1 MVRFLKRR
9 DRGTDKE
16 LEEFRRI
23 MEVPSTFEDGFS
35 LSSLLGSLFVA
46 LVMVPGALYMELVAG
61 MGIGGAAKW
70 VTVLLFVEVAKR
82 ANAKLSR
89 AQLFI
94 LFYMSGMLV
103 GQHVNGTP
111 LFRQFVVRSDAA
123 VSFGISSLIP
133 SWVAPANVEELPR
146 TFFQKAWLP
155 VLGLML
161 FRGIFGRLDNMV
173 LGYGL
178 FRLTSDIERL
188 PFPMAPLGAQ
198 GILAV
203 AEQVEG
209 SAKEA
214 GANIRWRMFCI
225 GAGLGLVFGLVYM
238 ALPTVTGAFF
248 GTPVQIFPIP
258 FADFTEYTKDLLP
271 AVATGLSFDMGG
283 VIFGMVL
290 PFYAMVGSF
299 IGLLITFIL
308 NPVLYSMGR
317 LPTWRP
323 GDDTVVTLFSN
334 NIDFYYSF
342 GIGISLAIAIYGFFT
357 VFRSLKKR
365 KLEAQRH
372 EVSDDG
378 VVRDQAFY
386 KERGDIPPK
395 MIIGVYIL
403 SVTLYILVSGF
414 LIEWH
419 RGVMIVL
426 LFFGF
431 VYTPLISYVT
441 AKLEGMAGQV
451 IEIPFVRELAFIL
464 SGYRNGVAVW
474 FLPIP
479 KANYGMQT
487 VGYKHAELLGCKFT
501 SIWKSQFFLFPI
513 VFISMVFFSSFIWG
527 MAEIPSAV
535 YPYTQKMWEFQ
546 AKNACLVYS
555 ATLGEYSRFQ
565 EALNGGRVL
574 FGLGL
579 AGLSIIAFEW
589 FGAPTML
596 LFGVVRGL
604 GQTLPH
610 AVIPNFIGAL
620 IGRFYFQRK
629 FGREWRKMIPVV
641 GAGFFVGGGLITILA
656 IGLVFLAK
664 AVTTVSY

>member
-1 MVRFLKRR
+1 MVNFRKSKL
-9 DRGTDKE
+9 RGPDAE
-16 LEEFRRI
+16 LEEFRQI

-35 LSSLLGSLFVA
+35 LSSLLGTLFVA

-61 MGIGGAAKW
+61 MGIGGAAQW

-94 LFYMSGMLV
+94 LFYMSGMIV
-103 GQHVNGTP
+103 GQSVHGTP
-111 LFRQFVVRSDAA
+111 LFQQFVVRSDAA

-133 SWVAPANVEELPR
+133 SWVAPANLDELPR
-146 TFFQKAWLP
+146 TFLQAAWMP

-161 FRGIFGRLDNMV
+161 FRSIFGRIDNMV

-209 SAKEA
+209 AAKAA
-214 GANIRWRMFCI
+214 GSNLRWRMFCI
-225 GAGLGLVFGLVYM
+225 GAGIGLVFGLVYM
-238 ALPTVTGAFF
+238 ALPTLTGAFF
-248 GTPVQIFPIP
+248 GNPVMIFPIP
-258 FADFTEYTKDLLP
+258 FADFTEYTKGILP
-271 AVATGLSFDMGG
+271 AVATGMSFDMGG

-299 IGLLITFIL
+299 VGLIITVVA
-308 NPVLYSMGR
+308 NPVLYQLGR

-323 GDDTVVTLFSN
+323 GDDTVVTLFGN
-334 NIDFYYSF
+334 NIDFYFSF
-342 GIGISLAIAIYGFFT
+342 GIGVSLAIAFYGIFT
-357 VFRSLKKR
+357 VIRSVRKR
-365 KLEAQRH
+365 RQERL
-372 EVSDDG
+372 DG
-378 VVRDQAFY
+378 TLDGARDREFY
-386 KERGDIPPK
+386 RERGDIPNRY
-395 MIIGVYIL
+395 IIVSYLL
-403 SVTLYILVSGF
+403 SVSLYILVSGW

-441 AKLEGMAGQV
+441 AKLEGLAGQV
-451 IEIPFVRELAFIL
+451 IEIPFITELAFIL
-464 SGYRNGVAVW
+464 SGYRGGVAVW
-474 FLPIP
+474 FLPVP
-479 KANYGMQT
+479 KANYGGQT
-487 VGYKHAELLGCKFT
+487 VSYKHAELLGCKFT
-501 SIWKSQFFLFPI
+501 SIWKSQLFLFPV
-513 VFISMVFFSSFIWG
+513 VFVSMVFFSSFIWG
-527 MAEIPSAV
+527 MAEIPSAI
-535 YPYTQKMWEFQ
+535 YPYTQKMWELQ

-555 ATLGEYSRFQ
+555 ATLGEYSPFQ
-565 EALNGGRVL
+565 EALSGGRVL

-579 AGLSIIAFEW
+579 GGLSIFFFDW
-589 FGAPTML
+589 FHAPTML

-610 AVIPNFIGAL
+610 SVIPNFIGAL
-620 IGRFYFQRK
+620 IGRYYFQRK

-656 IGLVFLAK
+656 IGLVFLSK